1 VDSQWVYNLILYR
14 RRATRSP
21 AVNLFQEVRV
31 RDRIPLL
38 LGLVTLALVGIA
50 WKQGGFNLAQAGFLD
65 GAQTLLLVT
74 PLLLAAFLIAG
85 LVQTLIG
92 AEVVERWL
100 GSSSGWRGIALACL
114 GGALIPGGPYA
125 YYPIS
130 AALLQAGAGIGVL
143 VAFVTAKNLWS
154 LSRLPLEV
162 ALLGPHLTWIRFLI
176 TLVIPPL
183 LGFIAE
189 ALFGRY
195 ILNIRQ
201 AVAE

>member
-1 VDSQWVYNLILYR
+1 M
-14 RRATRSP
+14 
-21 AVNLFQEVRV
+21 

-38 LGLVTLALVGIA
+38 LGLVTLVLAGIA
-50 WKQGGFNLAQAGFLD
+50 WKQGGFSLAQAGLLN

-85 LVQTLIG
+85 LVQTLVG
-92 AEVVERWL
+92 AKVVERWL

-125 YYPIS
+125 YYPIA

-162 ALLGPHLTWIRFLI
+162 ALLGPNLTWMRFLI
-176 TLVIPPL
+176 TLIIPPV

-195 ILNIRQ
+195 TLIIRK